1 MRILAVL
8 AIALGAS
15 AQQPPFTLDQ
25 VLSSAFPT
33 ELTAAPAGGKVAW
46 VSNAKGVRN
55 IMLAEPPGYQARKIT
70 AYTAD
75 DGQEMGNLAWTP
87 DASAI
92 VYVRGD
98 SANRAGEYPN
108 PALDP
113 NGAEQDLWIVALD
126 GSAPRKIG
134 EGHSPAVSPRGDRV
148 AFIRNGQLWWAP
160 IDGKDAR
167 RRRCSRRAAS
177 ARDRSGRPMA
187 RASLS

>member
-1 MRILAVL
+1 MRILAVF

-75 DGQEMGNLAWTP
+75 DGQEMGDLAWTP

-134 EGHSPAVSPRGDRV
+134 EGHSPAVSPRGDPRRIHPPRPALV
-148 AFIRNGQLWWAP
+148 GVRRWQDAP
-160 IDGKDAR
+160 AR
-167 RRRCSRRAAS
+167 TFKRAAS